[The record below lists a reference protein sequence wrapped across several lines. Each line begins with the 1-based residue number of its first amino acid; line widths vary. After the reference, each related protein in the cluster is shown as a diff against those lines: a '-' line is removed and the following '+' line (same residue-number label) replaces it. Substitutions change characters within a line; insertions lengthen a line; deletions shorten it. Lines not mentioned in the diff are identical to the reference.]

1 MESILKIESVI
12 ISCFYQN
19 QKYLEDYIAKTIV
32 GEITTI
38 KEGEVEGVVGL
49 PRHGEAHVQA
59 FLDLPHLVWDH

>member
-1 MESILKIESVI
+1 MESILKIEIVT
-12 ISCFYQN
+12 ISYLYQH
-19 QKYLEDYIAKTIV
+19 QYLKDDIAKTIV

-59 FLDLPHLVWDH
+59 FLDLPHLV

>member
-12 ISCFYQN
+12 IPCFYQY
-19 QKYLEDYIAKTIV
+19 QYLKDDIAKTIV

-38 KEGEVEGVVGL
+38 EERKVEGVVGL

-59 FLDLPHLVWDH
+59 FLDLPHLV